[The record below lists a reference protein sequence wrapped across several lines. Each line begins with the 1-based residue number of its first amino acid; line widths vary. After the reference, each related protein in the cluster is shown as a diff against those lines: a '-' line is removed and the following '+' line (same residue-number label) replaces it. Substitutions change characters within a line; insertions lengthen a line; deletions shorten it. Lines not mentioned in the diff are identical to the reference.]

1 MTIFI
6 GVDPAYRKNGFYI
19 CSINNKTVSFSRMS
33 SFIDYVRFID
43 DLKASNVDCIVCIEN
58 SNETNHTFVG
68 KTVTGKQAREKISR
82 DVGKNQAVSQMAVD
96 YAKHRLDYNV
106 YSVSPAM
113 KGIKINDKIMR
124 ASLNVLGLSA
134 ENYKGLVSE
143 QDKRDA
149 YKLAVLAK
157 DMLTFHKI
165 GKNTSITPKKS

>member
-43 DLKASNVDCIVCIEN
+43 ELKETNVDCIVCIEN

-68 KTVTGKQAREKISR
+68 RTVTGKQAREKISR

-96 YAKHRLDYNV
+96 YAKHRLDDSV
-106 YSVSPAM
+106 YSVSPAL
-113 KGIKINDKIMR
+113 KGIKINDQIMR
-124 ASLNVLGLSA
+124 ASLKALGLAS

-165 GKNTSITPKKS
+165 AVNKGIQLKKR